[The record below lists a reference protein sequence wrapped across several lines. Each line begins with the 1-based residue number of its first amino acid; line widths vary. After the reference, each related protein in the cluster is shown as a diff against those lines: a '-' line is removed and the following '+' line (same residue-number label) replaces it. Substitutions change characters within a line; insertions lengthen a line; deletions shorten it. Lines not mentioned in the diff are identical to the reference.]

1 MKRIILTLSSLFLYS
16 LCSAQSSARE
26 FQNLINVATVSPDVA
41 SLGKFGNIPV
51 SYSTGVPS
59 ITIPLY
65 EIHAGKINLP
75 LSLDYNSAGIR
86 VDEIASSAGL
96 GWALNGIGVVSRN
109 MVGMPDEGS
118 GGYLSAPP
126 VDQLYNYWWGQAYG
140 PSTDIAYAN
149 FYRDIMNNQRET
161 EPDIFSY
168 SINSGGGK
176 FIYRQ
181 NGTFMQTPVTSN
193 RIEQVGADFRITDE
207 SGTVYIFDQKEL
219 SQAVSLSA
227 GSSYTSSW
235 RLSKI
240 IDPSTADTVYI
251 KYTSHG
257 GTLERAWNFTY
268 STGTTCTAPGAFS
281 DISGEH
287 SMVTTT
293 SHSLELSPSEI
304 TWRGGKVVFI
314 NALDRTDRETEIR
327 LDSVK
332 VYAKLNN
339 TYTLVKK
346 IKLHQSNFFS
356 NPIPGK
362 TADYRNYR
370 LRLDSVKFLPLN
382 TTDQP
387 QVYKMIYDNSDMAPN
402 ESYAQ
407 DQWGFNNG
415 KFSNTTL
422 MPVQTVLNHG
432 SYVSFGEANLD
443 ADSVAMG
450 AWMIKS
456 IQYPTKGKSAF
467 EFEPHKYKYN
477 TNASEVQP
485 VLASQNI
492 DLHDGVHQTLS
503 TTFTLPST
511 ASAFRYSVDIST
523 FSAQQGVTDYPR
535 AILTDQTSG
544 QEALRVTNTNGS
556 QQVSTGSVQ
565 IFLTPGHT
573 YQLTASTYTLNQS
586 VRVNATISWLQP
598 PDSASLPKFKIGGGM
613 RVKSITN
620 YDNNGAF
627 ISKDTYEY
635 GSNGIGDL
643 ITYPAYLLL
652 NYEDVF
658 TVCSQ
663 SYAGSST
670 GCYYSVSDYVRTYH
684 NRSIYSATQFSGSPV
699 VYGAVT
705 KYNVTANGQA
715 GNGKTLF
722 QYDVFTDNSA
732 YASTDYGIVGVV
744 LVNNGWLNGF
754 LKRES
759 VYKSIGTG
767 YSLVNV
773 KEKNYIIRRQ
783 DTLVGVKLKVKYQDI
798 GDCHSG
804 VADTV
809 FYRYKADASKQYFA
823 PVQMP
828 VYTGAKL
835 LQNESDTTWDD
846 AGRKLI
852 TVQNLYYDDPI
863 HNFPTRKETFNSTGD
878 NLTDVIK
885 YPHDLAITG
894 NVYQKMVDRNIISPV
909 VRFQQLK
916 NGSQLALANINYND
930 WFGDSKLLLPQTV
943 DEQVQTNPIIT
954 RTRFNGYD
962 AYGNI
967 LQQQKVNG
975 PYQSYQW
982 AYNKQYP
989 VAVVA
994 NAASNEF
1001 YAENFEE
1008 STAANVITGTGH
1020 TGTRYYNGSYTVNW
1034 TRPNSRSYVISYW
1047 YLSNGSWLLQN
1058 AVPYTGSPYTL
1069 TGGTAYDDIR
1079 IYPVD
1084 SQMTT
1089 YTYSPLIGVTSS
1101 TDAKGLTTYYEYDG
1115 LGRLQNIKDQ
1125 NGNIVKNYDYHY
1137 GAQ

>member
-1 MKRIILTLSSLFLYS
+1 MKRILLTLSSLFLYTI
-16 LCSAQSSARE
+16 CSAQSSARE

-51 SYSTGVPS
+51 SYPTGVPS

-65 EIHAGKINLP
+65 EIHAGKIDLP

-86 VDEIASSAGL
+86 VDEIASGVGL
-96 GWALNGIGVVSRN
+96 GWALNGIGAVSRN
-109 MVGMPDEGS
+109 MVGLPDEGT

-126 VDQLYNYWWGQAYG
+126 VNQLYNYWWGQAYG
-140 PSTDIAYAN
+140 PTTDMAYAS
-149 FYRDIMNNQRET
+149 FYRDIMMNQRET

-168 SINSGGGK
+168 STIGSGGK

-193 RIEQVGADFRITDE
+193 RIEKVGADFKITDE
-207 SGTVYIFDQKEL
+207 SGMVFIFDQQEL
-219 SQAVSLSA
+219 TQAISGSS
-227 GSSYTSSW
+227 SSYTSSW

-251 KYTSHG
+251 KYTSHS
-257 GTLERAWNFTY
+257 GTLERTWNY
-268 STGTTCTAPGAFS
+268 SYTSGTACSAPGS
-281 DISGEH
+281 NVDVTGEH

-293 SHSLELSPSEI
+293 SHSIELTPSEI
-304 TWRGGKVVFI
+304 NWRGGKVVFV
-314 NALDRTDRETEIR
+314 NASDRTDRQQELR

-339 TYTLVKK
+339 AYTLVKK
-346 IKLHQSNFFS
+346 VKLHQSNFFS
-356 NPIPGK
+356 NPIPGQ

-370 LRLDSVKFLPLN
+370 LRLDSVKFLPIN

-387 QVYKMIYDNSDMAPN
+387 QVFKMTYDNSNMAPN

-415 KFSNTTL
+415 KFNNTSL
-422 MPVQTVLNHG
+422 MPVQTILYNG
-432 SYVSFGEANLD
+432 AYITFGEANLD
-443 ADSVAMG
+443 PDSTAMG
-450 AWMIKS
+450 AWMIRS
-456 IQYPTKGKSAF
+456 IEYPTKGKSVF

-477 TNASEVQP
+477 TNASEIQP
-485 VLASQNI
+485 VLISQNV
-492 DLHDGVHQTLS
+492 DLHDGVHQTIS
-503 TTFTLPST
+503 STFTIPST

-523 FSAQQGVTDYPR
+523 YTAQQGVTDYPR

-544 QEALRVTNTNGS
+544 QEALRVTNINGS
-556 QQVSTGSVQ
+556 QQVSTGTNQ
-565 IFLTPGHT
+565 ITLTPGHT

-598 PDSASLPKFKIGGGM
+598 PDSASLPKFKIGAGM

-620 YDNNGAF
+620 YDNNGTF
-627 ISKDTYEY
+627 ISKDSYEY
-635 GSNGIGDL
+635 GSNGIGDM

-658 TVCSQ
+658 YRCS
-663 SYAGSST
+663 SAYPGSPT
-670 GCYYSVSDYVRTYH
+670 GCIVGGSDYVRTYH
-684 NRSIYSATQFSGSPV
+684 SRSIYPATQFSGSPV

-705 KYNVTANGQA
+705 KYNVAANGQT
-715 GNGKTLF
+715 GNGKSLF
-722 QYDVFTDNSA
+722 QYEVVNDNSA
-732 YASTDYGIVGVV
+732 YASTDYGIVGAV

-759 VYKSIGTG
+759 VYKSTG
-767 YSLVNV
+767 SGYTLISA
-773 KEKNYIIRRQ
+773 KENNYTIRRQ
-783 DTLVGVKLKVKYQDI
+783 DTLVGLKIKVKYQDV
-798 GDCHSG
+798 GGCQG
-804 VADTV
+804 MADTV
-809 FYRYKADASKQYFA
+809 FFRYNIGLSKQYFA

-835 LQNESDTTWDD
+835 LQSESDTTWDD
-846 AGRKLI
+846 AGRKL
-852 TVQNLYYDDPI
+852 VMVKNFYYEDPT
-863 HNFPTRKETFNSTGD
+863 HNFPTKKETFNSGSD
-878 NLTDVIK
+878 NLTDVIS
-885 YPHDLAITG
+885 YPHSLASPG
-894 NVYQKMVDRNIISPV
+894 NVYQKMVDRNILSPI

-916 NGSQLALANINYND
+916 NGNQIALANINYYD
-930 WFGDSKLLLPQTV
+930 WFGNSKLLLPQTV
-943 DEQVQTNPIIT
+943 DQQVQTNPIIT
-954 RTRFNGYD
+954 RVRFNSYD

-982 AYNKQYP
+982 GYNKQYP
-989 VAVVA
+989 VTIIS
-994 NAASNEF
+994 NAANNEF

-1008 STAANVITGTGH
+1008 STITNVITGTGH
-1020 TGTRYYNGSYTVNW
+1020 TGTKYYNGSYTVNW

-1058 AVPYTGSPYTL
+1058 AVPYTGSSYAL
-1069 TGGTAYDDIR
+1069 TGGSAYDDIR

-1084 SQMTT
+1084 SQMST
-1089 YTYSPLIGVTSS
+1089 YTYSPLIGMTSA
-1101 TDAKGLTTYYEYDG
+1101 TDAKNQTTYYDYDG
-1115 LGRLQNIKDQ
+1115 LQRLKNVKDKD
-1125 NGNIVKNYDYHY
+1125 GNIVKHAEYHY
-1137 GAQ
+1137 KAQ